1 MVEIKT
7 ERKDFRSEKF
17 DQGQEFTN
25 YGHWEMGVNQ
35 NEKCVEKPCGN
46 ISFCK
51 STKKYKRGREREGE
65 GEEWERGRELVSWGS
80 KKKSTH

>member
-7 ERKDFRSEKF
+7 ERKDFGSEKF

-51 STKKYKRGREREGE
+51 STKKYKRGREKQREGDAL
-65 GEEWERGRELVSWGS
+65 GSLRRGNLERGKHL
-80 KKKSTH
+80 KCN